1 MAKWGAPKDQPFV
14 MLMKK
19 TDEKMIA
26 NWPEWVDHD
35 IFVTGYHEKHRI
47 EPANDDMIPAPKG
60 DLEE

>member
-1 MAKWGAPKDQPFV
+1 
-14 MLMKK
+14 MKK

-35 IFVTGYHEKHRI
+35 IFVTSYDEKHRI